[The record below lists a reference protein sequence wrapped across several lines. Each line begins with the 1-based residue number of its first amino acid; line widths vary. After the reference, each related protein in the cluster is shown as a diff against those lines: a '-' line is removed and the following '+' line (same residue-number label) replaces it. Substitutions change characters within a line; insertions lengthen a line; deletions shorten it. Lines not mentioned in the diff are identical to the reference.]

1 MLEKSLLVIS
11 KGLMDEI
18 DFNRGEMSRV
28 EFVSHCI
35 GAITQE
41 EKPSVE
47 RESYAAEPER
57 AKEEQYITAEEFE
70 EFKRSIKE
78 LQGAFIDF
86 FVSYGLELSEKAFPE
101 EQERLRQQMEKLL
114 EL

>member
-1 MLEKSLLVIS
+1 MLENTVLVIPP
-11 KGLMDEI
+11 GLIIKI
-18 DFNRGEMSRV
+18 DFDRGGMSRV
-28 EFVSHCI
+28 ESGDHSARTMAQ
-35 GAITQE
+35 G

-47 RESYAAEPER
+47 KESYAVEPER

-70 EFKRSIKE
+70 EFKRNIKE

-86 FVSYGLELSEKAFPE
+86 FVSYGLELSEKALPE
-101 EQERLRQQMEKLL
+101 EQERLRHQMKRLL